1 MEILTTCRK
10 SHLTLT
16 GKVCCVQHRHFIV
29 TESFSLALKSLFPA
43 EKLLFGAYKNVSAS
57 VLRSTNRPPRCRAYE
72 IIRLGVI
79 IFKKSTSTGEKLLEL

>member
-16 GKVCCVQHRHFIV
+16 GKVCCVQHRHFIA
-29 TESFSLALKSLFPA
+29 TESFSLALKSLFL
-43 EKLLFGAYKNVSAS
+43 EKLLFGAYKNEMS